1 MGGEGETVSGIW
13 PLVLSAAA
21 LMGSPGPSTISVTA
35 VGAAFGAR
43 RALGYLAGLVLA
55 TTAVLLV
62 VASGML
68 ALALAVPGVVPVVT
82 VLSAAYILY
91 LAVRIASAP
100 PLAARD
106 AAAPAPSLGAG
117 LLLGIGNPKAWVAI
131 AAVFAGSRLE
141 GLSPGQAAVAKTA
154 VLAAM
159 IVVIHLVWL
168 LLGASLA
175 RWLRNPVASRAVNL
189 VLAAVLAG
197 SCALALLR

>member
-1 MGGEGETVSGIW
+1 MPEGLW

-43 RALGYLAGLVLA
+43 RALGYVAGLVLA
-55 TTAVLLV
+55 TIAVLLV

-68 ALALAVPGVVPVVT
+68 ALALAVPFLVPVVT
-82 VLSAAYILY
+82 AASALYILY
-91 LAVRIASAP
+91 LALRIARAP

-141 GLSPGQAAVAKTA
+141 GFSPAQAAALKTA

-159 IVVIHLVWL
+159 IVAIHLAWL
-168 LLGASLA
+168 LAGASLA
-175 RWLRNPVASRAVNL
+175 RLLRNPVASRLANL
-189 VLAAVLAG
+189 VLAALLVA
-197 SCALALLR
+197 SCALALLP